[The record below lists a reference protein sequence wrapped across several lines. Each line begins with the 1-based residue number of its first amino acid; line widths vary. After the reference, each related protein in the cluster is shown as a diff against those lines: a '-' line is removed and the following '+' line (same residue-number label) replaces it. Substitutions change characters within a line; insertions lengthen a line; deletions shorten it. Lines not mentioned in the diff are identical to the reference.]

1 MTSFH
6 ILYHELVQHNI
17 PDDIVKIIFDYSKC
31 QYEGCCNF
39 GEEELSTFE
48 EFSDFNGFYCL
59 NHIDEVTQE
68 IEELIDEMNSCYDND
83 YYDDDYYD
91 DDDDRFIGW
100 DFGASAD
107 I

>member
-1 MTSFH
+1 M
-6 ILYHELVQHNI
+6 YH
-17 PDDIVKIIFDYSKC
+17 YSKC

-83 YYDDDYYD
+83 YYDDD
-91 DDDDRFIGW
+91 DDRFIGW